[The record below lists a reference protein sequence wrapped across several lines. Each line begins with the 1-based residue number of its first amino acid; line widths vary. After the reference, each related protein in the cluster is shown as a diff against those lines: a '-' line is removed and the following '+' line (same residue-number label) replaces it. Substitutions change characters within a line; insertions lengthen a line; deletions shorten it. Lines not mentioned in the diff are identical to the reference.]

1 MVKNFAR
8 STGVHYF
15 SFISSFVCYRLPPC
29 STMSDFTSRTWPL
42 EPSWGPFPSFGPG
55 RETRHSWTHSLFLS
69 FALKG
74 LILNR
79 HSLFIHSRLRYL
91 NLILEAIVAIKS
103 VQAKKQHCRIQED
116 SFVQSDQKWFFPRES
131 EVEHLLFL
139 RRGSPCNAKGGGTMQ
154 YLVLS
159 SNWVSLVQVQ

>member
-1 MVKNFAR
+1 MEVKEDFFFKRLLFHIFAFFKKRKLQEKKWNQHVELFKVCLMVKNFAR

-116 SFVQSDQKWFFPRES
+116 SFVQSD
-131 EVEHLLFL
+131 
-139 RRGSPCNAKGGGTMQ
+139 
-154 YLVLS
+154 
-159 SNWVSLVQVQ
+159 